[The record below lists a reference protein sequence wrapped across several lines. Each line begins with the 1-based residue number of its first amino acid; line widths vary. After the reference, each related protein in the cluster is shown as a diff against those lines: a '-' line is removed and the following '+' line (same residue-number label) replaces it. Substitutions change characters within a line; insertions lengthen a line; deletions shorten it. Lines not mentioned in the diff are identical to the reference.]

1 MKLFL
6 IISCGLL
13 SLSVNGQA
21 LTNPVIKNFGGVYDV
36 PFAIEKPDPSINYKI
51 VGEVGTEI
59 PAPEKVFEPLDHLAR
74 LYNLHIYG
82 GVPQKNLDVVFVIYQ
97 FSTGIVLNNE
107 AYRAKYNVDN
117 PNLQIIDELT
127 KAGVK
132 VIVCGQSLMKQHM
145 DPKAVNPNV
154 KIAVSRFT
162 TVSTYQM
169 KGYAFFKF

>member
-59 PAPEKVFEPLDHLAR
+59 PAPEKVFEPSHL
-74 LYNLHIYG
+74 ITW
-82 GVPQKNLDVVFVIYQ
+82 QDF
-97 FSTGIVLNNE
+97 
-107 AYRAKYNVDN
+107 
-117 PNLQIIDELT
+117 IIF
-127 KAGVK
+127 
-132 VIVCGQSLMKQHM
+132 IFM
-145 DPKAVNPNV
+145 
-154 KIAVSRFT
+154 AVSPKKTLMSF
-162 TVSTYQM
+162 S
-169 KGYAFFKF
+169 